1 MRGRARGPTAAR
13 PPRSDKSRSA
23 RCQVRVAVE
32 IGCSSTL
39 RDTTD
44 LARGPSKLPSQRPA
58 VLQKTRLGQKM
69 APTTC
74 RPRAAAPRGG
84 GRGGLPCWAVAVVEA
99 AGRVCGGCTA
109 GCPNGAAARARR
121 GPPGDLVAGSGD
133 GAAVGG
139 GGGSSGSSGVALQVP
154 APSGTRRSRGRRS
167 QGRVGGPGPKQRA
180 RGGLP
185 RTQGGIIVSFCC
197 K

>member
-1 MRGRARGPTAAR
+1 MWGRAGGPTAAR
-13 PPRSDKSRSA
+13 PPRSDRSRSTRFQA
-23 RCQVRVAVE
+23 RVAVE
-32 IGCSSTL
+32 IGRSSTL
-39 RDTTD
+39 RDATD
-44 LARGPSKLPSQRPA
+44 LAGGPRELPSQRAA
-58 VLQKTRLGQKM
+58 VLQKTRLGQKT
-69 APTTC
+69 APAAR
-74 RPRAAAPRGG
+74 RPRAVAPRGG

-99 AGRVCGGCTA
+99 ADRVCGGCTA

-154 APSGTRRSRGRRS
+154 TPSGTRRSRGRRS
-167 QGRVGGPGPKQRA
+167 QGRVGGPCPEQRA

-185 RTQGGIIVSFCC
+185 RTQGGIIVSVCC